1 MALQF
6 EEHQAEIKL
15 QEYHIPT
22 TATAFAILAMIDHI
36 YKSAKRK
43 LHCKSCVVL
52 KASASINSENPVYIL
67 GCQKCCNI
75 STCFFSTVDML
86 QTPLTMIPLFSA
98 STERWNLKRIPQIS

>member
-1 MALQF
+1 MSLQSQ
-6 EEHQAEIKL
+6 EHQAEIKL

-67 GCQKCCNI
+67 GCQKCCKKN
-75 STCFFSTVDML
+75 TVEKKHVNML
-86 QTPLTMIPLFSA
+86 QTPLTVAMIPLFSV
-98 STERWNLKRIPQIS
+98 SP